1 MRRHTMWSGWVH
13 SSGRVGA
20 VMLCLLL
27 PGCLVQKADLTKVE
41 QSLSD
46 RIKNLD
52 KQAQELQTKMTQ
64 ASADID
70 RLIGETSARL
80 SSEIHEM
87 RDEELPKFQGKLEDT
102 LYQLNNLAGR
112 MDDRAVKMEQLQAK
126 RDAEGEKRFTSI
138 EKALKEELA
147 KLTATITAM
156 AKTVDARLQ
165 EHDKAIAGQSKAMG
179 ALGDKMVQQDQR
191 TETLTEKVEADAK
204 ATTAHLA
211 EVNKSIVSITK
222 TLEAVGGKFQ
232 TKVQEQDRHV
242 EEIAKSLGQ
251 LQTEIGELTR
261 AVHDLRGAK
270 DSAPKKGN
278 KQGKRSNEETRDSRV
293 GQLHDPSQSGD
304 TPAQGTE
311 PIAATS
317 LNTTPAPV
325 GEIPPADQDGEIKQV
340 YDRSLQQFKQG
351 DLNGALQGFSD
362 FLVQHPASD
371 LAPNAQYWIG
381 ECWYGKKDF
390 GRAIEA
396 YDRVRISYPT
406 SEKVPA
412 AILKKAYAYLGM
424 KDRKRASSTLRQV
437 VDAYPRS
444 PEAGKAS
451 EKLAQLK
458 FP

>member
-1 MRRHTMWSGWVH
+1 MMRTGWVH
-13 SSGRVGA
+13 PAWRIGA
-20 VMLCLLL
+20 VAVCLVL

-70 RLIGETSARL
+70 RLIGETRARL

-126 RDAEGEKRFTSI
+126 RDAEGEKRFTAI

-156 AKTVDARLQ
+156 AKTVDTRLQ
-165 EHDKAIAGQSKAMG
+165 EHDKALAGQSKAMG

-204 ATTAHLA
+204 TTTAHLA

-251 LQTEIGELTR
+251 LQTEVGDLTR

-270 DSAPKKGN
+270 DSAPKKGS
-278 KQGKRSNEETRDSRV
+278 KQGRKSNEETRDPRL
-293 GQLHDPSQSGD
+293 GQLHEPPQSRDASG
-304 TPAQGTE
+304 QGTE
-311 PIAATS
+311 PILAVP
-317 LNTTPAPV
+317 LNTDPAP
-325 GEIPPADQDGEIKQV
+325 IRATPPADEDEEAKRA
-340 YDRSLQQFKQG
+340 YDRSLEQFKQG

-362 FLVQHPASD
+362 FLVQHPSSGLAS
-371 LAPNAQYWIG
+371 NAQYWIG

-390 GRAIEA
+390 ERAIES
-396 YDRVRISYPT
+396 YDRVQVSYPT
-406 SEKVPA
+406 SDKVPA

-458 FP
+458 FQ